1 MNQIVIEL
9 TVNNHPGV
17 LSRISGVFA
26 RRAFN
31 LDGVL
36 VSGLTGTTQSRMFL
50 LVEEDHRLSQI
61 VKQLE
66 KCYDVLDIFIRHD
79 MGSECFTPQ
88 IPILAKAS

>member
-1 MNQIVIEL
+1 MKQIVIEL

-17 LSRISGVFA
+17 LSRISGLFA

-36 VSGLTGTTQSRMFL
+36 VSGLTGTTKSRMFL
-50 LVEEDHRLSQI
+50 LVEEDDRLSQI

-66 KCYDVLDIFIRHD
+66 KSYDVLDISLRSD
-79 MGSECFTPQ
+79 MDIDCFTPQ
-88 IPILAKAS
+88 IPAPAKAS